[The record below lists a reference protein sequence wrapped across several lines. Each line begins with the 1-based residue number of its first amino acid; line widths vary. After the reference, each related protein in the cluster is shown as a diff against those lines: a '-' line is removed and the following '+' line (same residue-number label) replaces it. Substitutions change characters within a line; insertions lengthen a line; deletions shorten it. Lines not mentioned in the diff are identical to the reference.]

1 MNSCNFI
8 KNIYGKISLLILIVG
23 IFCLVPVYGAVTE
36 TVSLTATNKT
46 AASFSFDISPLNSR
60 KYIYPTKVSFDTTGK
75 VATTTPVP
83 AYTTDFPPWD
93 SGYPVNDWVRVINN
107 QSSSKFYENFIQIN
121 QFPHNFVNSSLRDK
135 FLVCGIKLGS
145 SKIGYGISDSPSG
158 FVDCFS
164 SISSEVSSENCSN
177 KAFATIISSNR
188 AYCCWTYKPNGLNS
202 VIMLNSYNNSWS
214 DVTTIN
220 NSQISE
226 DWGVSGCLMK
236 DGNDEYIV
244 IAYPTSANN
253 VSILSFKDGS
263 PNFYT
268 ITSGITVSNSIS
280 GAQITIS
287 QNPRTGDV
295 YLGWIS
301 GSNAYYKI
309 GTFQPNSSTKFSFSN
324 NSSDEIAFCGV
335 SYSSSAAFASIYA
348 GSYNNFETSFT
359 VSDDNGIINYCIC
372 GNHTITQTIAGNQS
386 ISNPKFAAAF
396 QYYVS
401 ESEKYYSGCISCSRF
416 MNIDFYSR
424 LLEYPQACSW
434 QASNKKLHLEGPP
447 RLNTSV
453 VAQVDFA
460 EMVPANTFARC
471 VNSEFLGGVRAFNNS
486 FNVVGDKAV
495 IASSSHCFFA
505 VGFDKTMN
513 TASYPVELSSSI
525 RLLESGT
532 NTPIALTNIASTSGK
547 FVFKPN
553 TDLKFN
559 TSYVITI
566 ASDVVDSI
574 GTQIYKNETLNFK
587 TQLTSTPLDP
597 DGVIALEAFSDS
609 NCTNQIV
616 DGSDIKANKKLY
628 LRLHAYDPA
637 FNTIDT
643 TTVNVKRNGSLV
655 TTLNFVQKTA
665 STTYFYGEYQMAA
678 PANADSNWVFETVN
692 TSKKLNLKV
701 TYPVLSPSSP
711 ASGSIG
717 LEPASISRIEVSS
730 SEELDSTSVTTT
742 NVSLWQQSTKVNAT
756 VSYDNNNKKILI
768 TPSAALSS
776 EKNYLVRVSNILDK
790 AGNMQL
796 VPLAFYFST
805 RDNTAPTIT
814 QCLPANGSTNVT
826 IDTKPQIVFSEEILA
841 STITKNN
848 VVVTC
853 NGAATDYSLS
863 NSGNKII
870 VDVGQGLKTQSNY
883 RIEIKTGITDFSGNP
898 LASVYT
904 YTFTTQPAHTAP
916 SDVLSLTL
924 YREANMFNTFGNE
937 EKVNANT
944 KVYFKLNA
952 VDGATQTLDI
962 ATISLSLN
970 GAAVRNIILY
980 ETASNSG
987 GLFTGSYELS
997 GLNLYAFPSTVP
1009 AVDINTISFASTQ
1022 KASVKADLKTLFP
1035 QLANSSVSAVTGN
1048 IPVANAVNV
1057 YVNSPIVLTF
1067 SGELDETSITNT
1079 SLTLASGSTSIA
1091 YTKSLSADKKSIT
1104 ITPSSNLPFAST
1116 ITLKAVYSASGI
1128 KDVTGNPI
1136 RGPINLSF
1144 KTQGTNTAPTAIT
1157 ELSLYSDPSM
1167 SAVYKYADNQD
1178 FYKNGI
1184 IYIEARGND
1193 AAPNTVDRTTV
1204 TLTGGANVT
1213 LTESGVA
1220 TGIYRGSYQCS
1231 GLADGAFTV
1240 TSDVT
1245 PAISKTLNLT
1255 TPTITGV
1262 VPANNATSV
1271 SNAQVIKLTF
1281 SEPLAV
1287 ASVNASN
1294 IKLVKNANSEN
1305 VAATI
1310 YYTEGSNEVTLRP
1323 DAVLS
1328 FTTVY
1333 KIIVQ
1338 NITDVAGN
1346 AADNSSYLFT
1356 TQDSATQ
1363 PNVVTSIKAYSDT
1376 TYSLLL
1382 TSGSSVAP
1390 GSTIALSVEATDA
1403 STTTLDYI
1411 NVCIKDTTNNQSK
1424 VISLPETGVNTG
1436 IFRGTAELYEIENS
1450 NIQIYTVVDETK
1462 YVNLKTDYY
1471 PVYASFSPASGSTG
1485 LYLDNEIEIMANN
1498 DIDAGTLSKSS
1509 VILESSSGTID
1520 YDLIRPAT
1528 NKIAVS
1534 ITRAEPNDNITL
1546 TLTSALK
1553 DTSSLSFPLT
1563 IVSYKLRDK
1572 GVNTFKVYKDNG
1584 YTNGIA
1590 NRSDVEANQEIY
1602 CEING
1607 VDLTQNGLTDNME
1620 ITYSDGET
1628 SDTAVLSETAAG
1640 KYRGSIIVPNSY
1652 GKTLTIQPTGFPNK
1666 ALSLNILEPFVLK
1679 EYYPASASI
1688 GVHADAWPTWTFS
1701 RVIPESQLTSDKF
1714 SLYLVSS
1721 NTRVA
1726 GSLSLSPSGK
1736 QVRFKPDSVFD
1747 TLTQYEMRLS
1757 SEVSDTYGNK
1767 LGTSLKTRFTTQ
1779 PPPLPPTNLS
1789 SFANYSD
1796 ESYTS
1801 TATAILSNDDL
1812 YLQMTAEDPSF
1823 STYEVASVRLDSND
1837 GTYDGIVLT
1846 LIETNPPSGIFRL
1859 KYPVSLPAGTKITL
1873 TPQADDSFAIVL
1885 TVREKPK
1892 LVSLNPASGS
1902 VNLYLDSKIEM
1913 NFSSELDKEAL
1924 ESGVTIKN
1932 NKGEKISYTCE
1943 FLNNGKKA
1951 VLTPADL
1958 LQANQNYFVSAKS
1971 IKNLEGQSIDDFTYK
1986 LATKKEALAELELY
2000 TGLAPCDGK
2009 KVSETQEIVR
2019 GLLGIV
2025 ASTTDM
2031 LKYSEESRIVRLS
2044 DASHSVDI
2052 SINETALNTNLYVA
2066 STTIDSSFSSP
2077 MTAKLIFGSGA
2088 ELSFDIASPT
2098 YLVSISPEENEEVA
2112 ENTLVKAVYSR
2123 KVYVKSA
2130 KTAVKIGSEESEVEC
2145 KLLNDDSIDDVELV
2159 WQPVKSL
2166 VDGNKHILSIS
2177 GLLDYL
2183 GQSITNHNHE
2193 FLTGG
2198 SHGISLYSDYN
2209 FKNKITDTEISLPEV
2224 YVEVIGFNT
2233 SGLDENNIYLELI
2246 RGTDASNT
2254 QKLKL
2259 EPVGNSKKVYRCALK
2274 LAETKSDLPAYPLG
2288 LYPGEWVKLSSPLL
2302 TTSEII
2308 FYYRYSSREE
2318 PSTINSIKFFSDKNY
2333 ARRAVDDIH
2342 NPSLYIE
2349 VDAEDLNWVTQDT
2362 TKVRV
2367 TSDDDRTGFVVELIE
2382 NGTHSSSFRGLV
2394 KISEKASDAAN
2405 NILKV
2410 SFGKRIT
2417 VVSET
2422 DRSVKASI
2430 RYFPKAEI
2438 INFSAYPSP
2447 AKRNYINFRFFL
2459 NFPTGIRITI
2469 YDVAGHK
2476 VDSIEMDGREG
2487 ENTYRWNFP
2496 RKLANGVYIY
2506 RVKSMGTG
2514 DFYTYA
2520 KMVKGKFAVLH

>member
-1 MNSCNFI
+1 MTLRKLNI
-8 KNIYGKISLLILIVG
+8 KKYGKFSLVTILIVG
-23 IFCLVPVYGAVTE
+23 IFFLAPVYGAVTE
-36 TVSLTATNKT
+36 TVSLTATNRT

-75 VATTTPVP
+75 VATITPVP
-83 AYTTDFPPWD
+83 AYTADFPAWD
-93 SGYPVNDWVRVINN
+93 SGYPVNDWTRPVNKQ
-107 QSSSKFYENFIQIN
+107 QSLNYFENYIQIN
-121 QFPHNFVNSSLRDK
+121 QFPHNFVKSDAQNK
-135 FLVCGIKLGS
+135 FMVCGIKLGT
-145 SKIGYGISDSPSG
+145 SKIFYNICDSPSD
-158 FVDCFS
+158 FVSCFS
-164 SISSEVSSENCSN
+164 NMNEEVSSENCSN
-177 KAFATIISSNR
+177 KAFATIISSNH
-188 AYCCWTYKPNGLNS
+188 AYCCWTYKPNNSNS
-202 VIMLNSYNNSWS
+202 VIKLSSYDNAWS
-214 DVTTIN
+214 GATTIN

-244 IAYPTSANN
+244 IAFPTSANN
-253 VSILSFKDGS
+253 VSLLSFKDGNS
-263 PNFYT
+263 NNYS
-268 ITSGITVSNSIS
+268 ITSGIGVTNDIS
-280 GAQITIS
+280 GAQIAIT
-287 QNPRTGDV
+287 QNPRTGVV

-301 GSNAYYKI
+301 GSKAYYKT
-309 GTFQPNSSTKFSFSN
+309 GNFQPGSSTKFSFN
-324 NSSDEIAFCGV
+324 NEEIELCNV
-335 SYSSSAAFASIYA
+335 SFSTAAYASIYA

-359 VSDDNGIINYCIC
+359 VSDDTGIKNYCIC
-372 GNHTITQTIAGNQS
+372 GNHFIVQLLPDSSGIDS
-386 ISNPKFAAAF
+386 PKFAAAF
-396 QYYVS
+396 QYFQNNS
-401 ESEKYYSGCISCSRF
+401 YYSGCISCSRF
-416 MNIDFYSR
+416 KTFDFYSR

-471 VNSEFLGGVRAFNNS
+471 VNSEFLGGVRPFNNS
-486 FNVVGDKAV
+486 FNIVGDRAV
-495 IASSSHCFFA
+495 IASSSHCYFA

-513 TASYPVELSSSI
+513 TASYPVELSSSVK
-525 RLLESGT
+525 LFESGT
-532 NTPIALTNIASTSGK
+532 NTQIPLTNIASTSGK

-559 TSYVITI
+559 TSYVVTI
-566 ASDVVDSI
+566 ASDVIDSI

-597 DGVIALEAFSDS
+597 DGVIKLEAFSDS
-609 NCTNQIV
+609 NCTNQIA
-616 DGSDIKANKKLY
+616 DSSDIKADKKLY
-628 LRLHAYDPA
+628 LRLNAYDPA
-637 FNTIDT
+637 FNTVDT
-643 TTVNVKRNGSLV
+643 TTVNVKRNGTLV
-655 TTLNFVQKTA
+655 TTLNFIQKTA
-665 STTYFYGEYQMAA
+665 SSTYFYGEYQMAA
-678 PANADSNWVFETVN
+678 PLNADSNWVFETVN

-711 ASGSIG
+711 ASAAIG

-730 SEELDSTSVTTT
+730 SEELDSSSVTTA
-742 NVSLWQQSTKVNAT
+742 NVGLWQQSVRVNAA
-756 VSYDNNNKKILI
+756 VSYDNTNKKILI

-776 EKNYLVRVSNILDK
+776 EKNYLVTVSNILDK
-790 AGNMQL
+790 AGNKQL
-796 VPLAFYFST
+796 VPLSYYFST
-805 RDNTAPTIT
+805 RDNTAPTVT
-814 QCLPANGSTNVT
+814 QCYPANGASNVT
-826 IDTKPQIVFSEEILA
+826 IDSKPRIVFSEEILS
-841 STITKNN
+841 STINSTNI
-848 VVVTC
+848 VVTC
-853 NGAATDYSLS
+853 NGAASTYTLS
-863 NSGNKII
+863 GSGNSI
-870 VDVGQGLKTQSNY
+870 VVDFAQGLKTQSNY
-883 RIEIKTGITDFSGNP
+883 KIEIKTGITDFSGNH

-916 SDVLSLTL
+916 SDILSLTL
-924 YREANMFNTFGNE
+924 YREANMFNAFGSE

-987 GLFTGSYELS
+987 GLFTGSYDLS

-1009 AVDINTISFASTQ
+1009 AVDINSISFASTQ
-1022 KASVKADLKTLFP
+1022 KASVKADLKTVFP
-1035 QLANSSVSAVTGN
+1035 QLTNSFVNAVAGSITA
-1048 IPVANAVNV
+1048 ANAVNV
-1057 YVNSPIVLTF
+1057 YVNTPIVLTF
-1067 SGELDETSITNT
+1067 SGELDEASITNT

-1104 ITPSSNLPFAST
+1104 VTPSNNLPFAST
-1116 ITLKAVYSASGI
+1116 ITLNAVYGASGI

-1136 RGPINLSF
+1136 KGPLNITF
-1144 KTQGTNTAPTAIT
+1144 KTQGTNTPPTAIT
-1157 ELSLYSDPSM
+1157 ELSLYSDSSM
-1167 SAVYKYADNQD
+1167 SAVYKYADNSD

-1184 IYIEARGND
+1184 IYIEARGSD
-1193 AAPNTVDRTTV
+1193 AAPNTVDSTTV
-1204 TLTGGANVT
+1204 TLTGGDKVT
-1213 LTESGVA
+1213 LTETGAA

-1231 GLADGAFTV
+1231 GLTDGAFTV

-1245 PAISKTLNLT
+1245 PAVSKTLILT
-1255 TPTITGV
+1255 TPTISEV
-1262 VPANNATSV
+1262 IPANNATSV

-1287 ASVNASN
+1287 TTVNGNN

-1305 VAATI
+1305 VAATL

-1333 KIIVQ
+1333 KIIIQ
-1338 NITDVAGN
+1338 NLTDVVGN
-1346 AADNSSYLFT
+1346 PAANSSFLFT

-1363 PNVVTSIKAYSDT
+1363 PTTVASIKAYSDT
-1376 TYSLLL
+1376 TYSTELA
-1382 TSGSSVAP
+1382 SGSVRAP
-1390 GSTIALSVEATDA
+1390 GSTIALKVEAADA
-1403 STTTLDYI
+1403 STTTIDYI
-1411 NVCIKDTTNNQSK
+1411 NLCIKDYTNNQSK
-1424 VISLPETGVNTG
+1424 IISLTETDSNTG
-1436 IFRGTAELYEIENS
+1436 DFRGTAELYSQENS
-1450 NIQIYTVVDETK
+1450 YIQIYTL
-1462 YVNLKTDYY
+1462 VNENISVGLKTDFY
-1471 PVYASFSPASGSTG
+1471 PAYVSFTPASASTG
-1485 LYLDNEIEIMANN
+1485 LYLDNQFEITANK
-1498 DIDAGTLSKSS
+1498 DIDAATLSKNS
-1509 VILESSSGTID
+1509 VILESNSGTID
-1520 YDLIRPAT
+1520 YVLTKPAD
-1528 NKIAVS
+1528 NKILIS
-1534 ITRAEPNDNITL
+1534 ITSAEAGDNLSL
-1546 TLTSALK
+1546 TLTPALK
-1553 DTSSLSFPLT
+1553 DTIGLSFPLT
-1563 IVSYKLRDK
+1563 VLTYKLRDK
-1572 GVNTFKVYKDNG
+1572 GVNTFIVFKDNA
-1584 YTNGIA
+1584 YMNSLSNG
-1590 NRSDVEANQEIY
+1590 SDVEANQEIY

-1607 VDLTQNGLTDNME
+1607 VDLTQIGLADTME

-1628 SDTAVLSETAAG
+1628 ADTVVLAETAAG
-1640 KYRGSIIVPNSY
+1640 KYRGSLIVPNSF
-1652 GKTLTIQPTGFPNK
+1652 GKTLNIQPTGFANK
-1666 ALSLNILEPFVLK
+1666 ALNLNILEPFVLK
-1679 EYYPASASI
+1679 EYYPASAAI
-1688 GVHADAWPTWTFS
+1688 GVHADTWPTWTFS
-1701 RVIPESQLTSDKF
+1701 RVIPESELTSDKF
-1714 SLYLVSS
+1714 SLYYVSS
-1721 NTRVA
+1721 NTRVS

-1779 PPPLPPTNLS
+1779 PPPLPPTNLA

-1796 ESYTS
+1796 DSYTS
-1801 TATAILSNDDL
+1801 TASAILSNSDL

-1823 STYEVASVRLDSND
+1823 STYEVASVRLDSDD

-1846 LIETNPPSGIFRL
+1846 LIETNPPSGIFRI

-1873 TPQADDSFAIVL
+1873 TPQADDSFAFVV
-1885 TVREKPK
+1885 TVRDKPR
-1892 LVSLNPASGS
+1892 LLSLSPASAS
-1902 VNLYLDSKIEM
+1902 ANLYLDTKLEM
-1913 NFSSELDKEAL
+1913 NFSSELDREAF
-1924 ESGVTIKN
+1924 EAGVTIKN
-1932 NKGEKISYTCE
+1932 SKGEKISYACE
-1943 FLNNGKKA
+1943 YSNNGKKA
-1951 VLTPADL
+1951 VLTPENL
-1958 LQANQNYFVSAKS
+1958 MQANQNYFVSAKS
-1971 IKNLEGQSIDDFTYK
+1971 IKNTEGQSIDDFTYK
-1986 LATKKEALAELELY
+1986 ISTKKEALAELELY

-2031 LKYSEESRIVRLS
+2031 LQYSEESRIVRLS

-2052 SINETALNTNLYVA
+2052 NINETSLNSNLYVA
-2066 STTIDSSFSSP
+2066 STTIDSSFTSP
-2077 MTAKLIFGSGA
+2077 MTAKLVFGSGA

-2098 YLVSISPEENEEVA
+2098 YLVSISPAENEEVA
-2112 ENTLVKAVYSR
+2112 ENTLIKAVYSR
-2123 KVYVKSA
+2123 KVYMKSA
-2130 KTAVKIGSEESEVEC
+2130 VSAVKIGSEESEVDC
-2145 KLLNDDSIDDVELV
+2145 KLLNDDNDNTELQ
-2159 WQPVKSL
+2159 WRPEKSL
-2166 VDGNKHILSIS
+2166 VEGNKHILSIS

-2183 GQSITNHNHE
+2183 GQSISNYNHE

-2198 SHGISLYSDYN
+2198 SHGISLYSDYA
-2209 FKNKITDTEISLPEV
+2209 FKNKITETEISLPEI

-2233 SGLDENNIYLELI
+2233 SGLDENNIFLELI
-2246 RGTDASNT
+2246 RGTDASTT

-2259 EPVGNSKKVYRCALK
+2259 EPVGGSKKIYRCALK
-2274 LAETKSDLPAYPLG
+2274 LAETKSDLPAYSLG

-2302 TTSEII
+2302 TSSEVI
-2308 FYYRYSSREE
+2308 FYYRYSAGEE
-2318 PSTINSIKFFSDKNY
+2318 PSTINSIKFFSDKNFV
-2333 ARRAVDDIH
+2333 RRAVEDIS

-2349 VDAEDLNWVTQDT
+2349 VDAEDLNWLTQDT

-2367 TSDDDRTGFVVELIE
+2367 TSDDDRTGFVVDLIE

-2394 KISEKASDAAN
+2394 KISERASDAAN
-2405 NILKV
+2405 NTLKV

-2422 DRSVKASI
+2422 DGTVRASI

-2438 INFSAYPSP
+2438 INFTAYPSP
-2447 AKRNYINFRFFL
+2447 AKGNHISFRYFL

-2476 VDSIEMDGREG
+2476 IDSIEMDGKEG

-2496 RKLANGVYIY
+2496 RKMANGVYIY